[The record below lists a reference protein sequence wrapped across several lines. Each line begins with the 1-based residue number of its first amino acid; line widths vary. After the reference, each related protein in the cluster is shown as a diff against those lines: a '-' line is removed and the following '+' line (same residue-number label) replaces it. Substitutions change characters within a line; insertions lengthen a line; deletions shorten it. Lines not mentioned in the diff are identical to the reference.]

1 MRKISIIPYFC
12 TIKAWWIAIHYVL
25 TIGKFFFLIITIII
39 IAMRKFTQA
48 MLVLLAFL
56 GSTIGAVA
64 QNYPVNVS
72 ETATITNANRVITG
86 ATLQPER
93 GLLQSTGVKE
103 GRLAYN
109 DMTATETGTFKI
121 KVGQTVYPRFIIGQW
136 DVKHTL
142 GDWMHSYFFVDTNQ
156 NGVFEVTGKDVE
168 NDELLTY
175 YGKNGSQP
183 LINGSKGFSIS
194 TAGTYRMRYLVD
206 WNETVNSE
214 TSKGVAEQV
223 TGAGGIIIDVNLQVE
238 AITVNSIGAAVTY
251 ESAPAYGSAF
261 TFTVPAKTG
270 HTPNV
275 SVKCGAGFDTE
286 QASTT
291 ITYYNSSNSA
301 VQETCYNWEQFTP
314 TNNGDGT
321 YTVPADKMKGDLQIT
336 VTYTKDVMALIK
348 AGKQVFRIKNV
359 ATTDYPYLKV
369 ATADASSGSRFSQ
382 GDKIL
387 YHVNAETATADGA
400 SCLWRLMPAGTNQY
414 YLRSQCLTLSDMKTV
429 TTGSNP
435 KNNDYPVKMDAAYDS
450 EGNARGQIIY
460 LHPTG
465 SNYGFSTSNSTSGYN
480 FMHAV
485 VHGGPS
491 SDDTKYPA
499 TQNGYYVTTWN
510 QSGNA
515 SKWTFEAVD
524 EIDITIGAS
533 GYASVNYDFPVKFPA
548 GVKVYKKAEEAA
560 TYIRLAEITPG
571 ADGCV
576 SLPTGNAAFVAG
588 TPGASI
594 RLEILLDE
602 PEAIEGGT
610 GVSGTYLATTFNET
624 SAANIYGIAKV
635 DGVVAFYKMRAN
647 TTIKQNKGY
656 IESTTSN
663 APRMELTFGEGPTT
677 GIESVLEDNSRRES
691 IDTSVL
697 YDLNGRRVL
706 YPSRGIYVTASGQRI
721 FLK

>member
-1 MRKISIIPYFC
+1 
-12 TIKAWWIAIHYVL
+12 
-25 TIGKFFFLIITIII
+25 
-39 IAMRKFTQA
+39 

-72 ETATITNANRVITG
+72 ESATITHAERVITG

-136 DVKHTL
+136 SANHTP

-156 NGVFEVTGKDVE
+156 NGVFEVTGKDAE

-214 TSKGVAEQV
+214 TSKGVASQV

-275 SVKCGAGFDTE
+275 SVQCGAGFDTE
-286 QASTT
+286 RASTT

-301 VQETCYNWEQFTP
+301 VQETCYNWEQITP
-314 TNNGDGT
+314 TDNGNGT

-336 VTYTKDVMALIK
+336 VTYTKDMMALIK
-348 AGKQVFRIKNV
+348 AGKQVFRLKNR
-359 ATTDYPYLKV
+359 AYADTYPYLMADHVDATTSTGKV
-369 ATADASSGSRFSQ
+369 NTGTD
-382 GDKIL
+382 IL
-387 YHVNAETATADGA
+387 YHAALDANNA
-400 SCLWRLMPAGTNQY
+400 CQLWRLKPGTTDGTY
-414 YLRSQCLTLSDMKTV
+414 YLCSQGLQAGSIG
-429 TTGSNP
+429 TGDNIV
-435 KNNDYPVKMDAAYDS
+435 VKML
-450 EGNARGQIIY
+450 E
-460 LHPTG
+460 TG
-465 SNYGFSTSNSTSGYN
+465 TLYKLWNQTISGTTYYGFSNSSTTSTSTNN
-480 FMHAV
+480 FLHAIV
-485 VHGGPS
+485 YGISRNDGN
-491 SDDTKYPA
+491 YPA
-499 TQNGYYVTTWN
+499 SQKGDYVVSWNFSSGTT
-510 QSGNA
+510 A
-515 SKWTFEAVD
+515 SQWTFEAVD
-524 EIDITIGAS
+524 EIGITIGTS

-548 GVKVYKKAEEAA
+548 GVKVYKKALEAA
-560 TYIRLAEITPG
+560 TYIKLEEIPAG
-571 ADGCV
+571 DDGRV

-588 TPGASI
+588 NESASI
-594 RLEILLDE
+594 TLEILLDE
-602 PEAIEGGT
+602 PAAIDGGT
-610 GVSGTYLATTFNET
+610 GVNGTYLATTFDET

-635 DGVVAFYKMRAN
+635 NDVVAFYKMRGG

-656 IESTTSN
+656 IESQTSS
-663 APRMELTFGEGPTT
+663 APRMELTFGEGETT
-677 GIESVLEDNSRRES
+677 GIESMLEDNSRRES

-706 YPSRGIYVTASGQRI
+706 YPSRGIYVTAGGQRI

>member
-1 MRKISIIPYFC
+1 
-12 TIKAWWIAIHYVL
+12 
-25 TIGKFFFLIITIII
+25 
-39 IAMRKFTQA
+39 MRKFTQA

-72 ETATITNANRVITG
+72 ESATITHAERVITG

-136 DVKHTL
+136 SANHTP

-156 NGVFEVTGKDVE
+156 NGVFEVTGKDAE

-214 TSKGVAEQV
+214 TSKGVAAQV

-275 SVKCGAGFDTE
+275 SVQCGAGFDTE
-286 QASTT
+286 RASTT

-301 VQETCYNWEQFTP
+301 VQETCYNWEPITP
-314 TNNGDGT
+314 TDNGNGT

-348 AGKQVFRIKNV
+348 AGKQVFRLKNRA
-359 ATTDYPYLKV
+359 ATTYPYLMADHVDATTNSGKV
-369 ATADASSGSRFSQ
+369 NTGTD
-382 GDKIL
+382 IL
-387 YHVNAETATADGA
+387 YHAALDANNA
-400 SCLWRLMPAGTNQY
+400 CQLWRLKAGTTNGTY
-414 YLRSQCLTLSDMKTV
+414 YLCSQGLQAGSIG
-429 TTGSNP
+429 TG
-435 KNNDYPVKMDAAYDS
+435 DGVVVKMS
-450 EGNARGQIIY
+450 E
-460 LHPTG
+460 TG
-465 SNYGFSTSNSTSGYN
+465 TLYKLWDQTISSTKYYGFSNSTTSSNTTNN
-480 FMHAV
+480 FLHAIDY
-485 VHGGPS
+485 GKTR
-491 SDDTKYPA
+491 SDGNYPA
-499 TQNGYYVTTWN
+499 SQKGDYVVSWDFSTGTT
-510 QSGNA
+510 A
-515 SKWTFEAVD
+515 SQWTFEAVD
-524 EIDITIGAS
+524 EIGITIGAS

-560 TYIRLAEITPG
+560 TYIRLEEITPG
-571 ADGCV
+571 TDGCV
-576 SLPTGNAAFVAG
+576 SLHTGNAAFVAG
-588 TPGASI
+588 TEGASI
-594 RLEILLDE
+594 TLSILSDE
-602 PEAIEGGT
+602 PDNIDT
-610 GVSGTYLATTFNET
+610 GVNGTYLATKFEEGD
-624 SAANIYGIAKV
+624 AANIYGIAKV
-635 DGVVAFYKMRAN
+635 NDVVAFYKMQGG

-656 IESTTSN
+656 IRSTSSN
-663 APRMELTFGEGPTT
+663 APRMELTFGEGETT
-677 GIESVLEDNSRRES
+677 GIESMLEDNSRRAS

-706 YPSRGIYVTASGQRI
+706 YPSRGIYVTAGGQRI

>member
-1 MRKISIIPYFC
+1 
-12 TIKAWWIAIHYVL
+12 
-25 TIGKFFFLIITIII
+25 
-39 IAMRKFTQA
+39 
-48 MLVLLAFL
+48 
-56 GSTIGAVA
+56 
-64 QNYPVNVS
+64 
-72 ETATITNANRVITG
+72 
-86 ATLQPER
+86 
-93 GLLQSTGVKE
+93 
-103 GRLAYN
+103 
-109 DMTATETGTFKI
+109 MTATETGTFKI

-214 TSKGVAEQV
+214 TSKGIVSQV

-270 HTPNV
+270 HTTNV

-301 VQETCYNWEQFTP
+301 VQETCYNWESITP

-321 YTVPADKMKGDLQIT
+321 YTVPAEKMKGDLQIT
-336 VTYTKDVMALIK
+336 VTYSKDVMALIK
-348 AGKQVFRIKNV
+348 AGKQVFRLKNRSSS
-359 ATTDYPYLKV
+359 TYPYLMADHV
-369 ATADASSGSRFSQ
+369 DATTSTDRVVIGT
-382 GDKIL
+382 DIL
-387 YHVNAETATADGA
+387 YHAALEADNA
-400 SCLWRLMPAGTNQY
+400 CQLWRLKAGQADDTYYLCSQGLQAGTIEVNGN
-414 YLRSQCLTLSDMKTV
+414 V
-429 TTGSNP
+429 V
-435 KNNDYPVKMDAAYDS
+435 VKMVESGEPYKLWS
-450 EGNARGQIIY
+450 QVNSGTTY
-460 LHPTG
+460 
-465 SNYGFSTSNSTSGYN
+465 YGFSRSSTTSTTEQY
-480 FMHAV
+480 FLHAV
-485 VHGGPS
+485 AFGKSNHDAG
-491 SDDTKYPA
+491 YPA
-499 TQNGYYVTTWN
+499 SNKGDYVTRWDFGT
-510 QSGNA
+510 GTTA
-515 SKWTFEAVD
+515 SHWTFEAVD
-524 EIDITIGAS
+524 EIGITIGAS

-548 GVKVYKKAEEAA
+548 GVKVYKKAQETA
-560 TYIRLAEITPG
+560 TYIKLEEITAG
-571 ADGCV
+571 SDGCV

-588 TPGASI
+588 TAGASI
-594 RLEILLDE
+594 TLSILLDE
-602 PEAIEGGT
+602 PDPIEGGT
-610 GVSGTYLATTFNET
+610 GVNGTYLATTFDAT
-624 SAANIYGIAKV
+624 SAANVYGIAKV
-635 DGVVAFYKMRAN
+635 DGVVAFYKMAAN

-656 IESTTSN
+656 IQSATSS
-663 APRMELTFGEGPTT
+663 APRMELTFSEGATT

-706 YPSRGIYVTASGQRI
+706 YPSRGIYVTAGGQRI

>member
-1 MRKISIIPYFC
+1 
-12 TIKAWWIAIHYVL
+12 
-25 TIGKFFFLIITIII
+25 
-39 IAMRKFTQA
+39 

-72 ETATITNANRVITG
+72 ESATITHAERVITG

-136 DVKHTL
+136 SANHTP

-156 NGVFEVTGKDVE
+156 NGVFEVTGKDAE

-214 TSKGVAEQV
+214 TSKGVASQV

-275 SVKCGAGFDTE
+275 SVQCGAGFDTE
-286 QASTT
+286 RASTT

-301 VQETCYNWEQFTP
+301 VQETCYNWEQITP
-314 TNNGDGT
+314 TDNGNGT

-336 VTYTKDVMALIK
+336 VTYSKDVMALIK

-359 ATTDYPYLKV
+359 GTASYPYLKV

-400 SCLWRLMPAGTNQY
+400 SCLWRLMPVGGENQY

-429 TTGSNP
+429 NTTNNT
-435 KNNDYPVKMDAAYDS
+435 NNDYPVKMAAAYNS
-450 EGNARGQIIY
+450 EGNPQGQIIY
-460 LHPTG
+460 LHQTN
-465 SNYGFSTSNSTSGYN
+465 SNYGFSTSSGTSGHN

-485 VHGGPS
+485 DFGGQ
-491 SDDTKYPA
+491 DNTRGQYPA
-499 TQNGYYVTTWN
+499 TDNGYYVTTWN
-510 QSGNA
+510 KSATPSQ
-515 SKWTFEAVD
+515 WTFEAVD
-524 EIDITIGAS
+524 EIGITIGTS

-548 GVKVYKKAEEAA
+548 GVKVYKKALEAA

-594 RLEILLDE
+594 TLEILLDE

-610 GVSGTYLATTFNET
+610 GVNGTYLATTFDAT
-624 SAANIYGIAKV
+624 SAANIYGIANV
-635 DGVVAFYKMRAN
+635 DGVVAFYKMRGG

-656 IESTTSN
+656 IESATSN

-677 GIESVLEDNSRRES
+677 GIESLLEDNSRRES

-706 YPSRGIYVTASGQRI
+706 YPSRGIYVTAGGQRI

>member
-1 MRKISIIPYFC
+1 
-12 TIKAWWIAIHYVL
+12 
-25 TIGKFFFLIITIII
+25 
-39 IAMRKFTQA
+39 

-72 ETATITNANRVITG
+72 ESATITHAERVITG

-136 DVKHTL
+136 SANHTP

-156 NGVFEVTGKDVE
+156 NGVFEVTGKDAE

-214 TSKGVAEQV
+214 TSKGVAPKV
-223 TGAGGIIIDVNLQVE
+223 TGDGGIIIDVNLQVE

-275 SVKCGAGFDTE
+275 SVQCGAGFDTE
-286 QASTT
+286 RASTT

-301 VQETCYNWEQFTP
+301 VQETCYNWEPITP
-314 TNNGDGT
+314 TDNGNGT

-348 AGKQVFRIKNV
+348 AGKQVFRLKNRA
-359 ATTDYPYLKV
+359 ATTYPYLMADHVDATTNSGKV
-369 ATADASSGSRFSQ
+369 NTGTD
-382 GDKIL
+382 IL
-387 YHVNAETATADGA
+387 YHAALDANNA
-400 SCLWRLMPAGTNQY
+400 CQLWRLKAGTTNGTY
-414 YLRSQCLTLSDMKTV
+414 YLCSQGLQAGSIG
-429 TTGSNP
+429 TG
-435 KNNDYPVKMDAAYDS
+435 DGVVVKMS
-450 EGNARGQIIY
+450 E
-460 LHPTG
+460 TG
-465 SNYGFSTSNSTSGYN
+465 TLYKLWDQTISSTKYYGFSNSTTSSNTTNN
-480 FMHAV
+480 FLHAIDY
-485 VHGGPS
+485 GKTR
-491 SDDTKYPA
+491 SDGNYPA
-499 TQNGYYVTTWN
+499 SQKGDYVVSWDFSTGTT
-510 QSGNA
+510 A
-515 SKWTFEAVD
+515 SQWTFEAVD
-524 EIDITIGAS
+524 EIGITIGAS

-560 TYIRLAEITPG
+560 TYIRLEEITPG
-571 ADGCV
+571 TDGCV

-594 RLEILLDE
+594 PLEILLDE

-610 GVSGTYLATTFNET
+610 GVNGTYLATTFDET

-635 DGVVAFYKMRAN
+635 NDVVAFYKMQGG

-656 IESTTSN
+656 IQSTTSN
-663 APRMELTFGEGPTT
+663 APRMELTFGEGETT
-677 GIESVLEDNSRRES
+677 GIESLLEDNSRRES
-691 IDTSVL
+691 IDTSML

-706 YPSRGIYVTASGQRI
+706 YPSRGIYVTAGGQRI

>member
-1 MRKISIIPYFC
+1 
-12 TIKAWWIAIHYVL
+12 
-25 TIGKFFFLIITIII
+25 
-39 IAMRKFTQA
+39 MRKFTQA

-64 QNYPVNVS
+64 QNYPVAVDA
-72 ETATITNANRVITG
+72 TATITREGRSYTG
-86 ATLQPER
+86 ITLQPER
-93 GLLQSTGVKE
+93 GVKQTINVKD
-103 GRLAYN
+103 GNYVYN
-109 DMTATETGTFKI
+109 DMTSTANGTFTA
-121 KVGQTVYPRFIIGQW
+121 KVGQTVAARF
-136 DVKHTL
+136 L
-142 GDWMHSYFFVDTNQ
+142 ASYENWMHSFIFIDK
-156 NGVFEVTGKDVE
+156 GKDGQFNVSSLQDSDDDLFE
-168 NDELLTY
+168 YCRFGDL
-175 YGKNGSQP
+175 GDGRSQP
-183 LINGSKGFSIS
+183 RINSIPTFSLPT
-194 TAGTYRMRYLVD
+194 TAGTYRMRYLVY
-206 WNETVNSE
+206 WSS
-214 TSKGVAEQV
+214 TSGNALANTPVPAGN
-223 TGAGGIIIDVNLQVE
+223 TGMITDGGIVVDVNLQVLGVD
-238 AITVNSIGAAVTY
+238 VNFVDNAGNALEGGSY
-251 ESAPAYGSAF
+251 ESDPVCGQPF
-261 TFTVPAKTG
+261 TFSVPSKAGYATS
-270 HTPNV
+270 V
-275 SVKCGAGFDTE
+275 AVKCGANFSEAQASETISWYTDANYSHYPSTN

-291 ITYYNSSNSA
+291 F
-301 VQETCYNWEQFTP
+301 YNWEQFTP

-369 ATADASSGSRFSQ
+369 ATADASSSPRFSQ

-400 SCLWRLMPAGTNQY
+400 SCLWRLMPVGTNEY
-414 YLRSQCLTLSDMKTV
+414 YLRSQCLTLSDMKT
-429 TTGSNP
+429 TNSSGSTNG
-435 KNNDYPVKMDAAYDS
+435 DYPVKMDAAYDS
-450 EGNARGQIIY
+450 EGNPQGQIIY
-460 LHPTG
+460 LHQTG
-465 SNYGFSTSNSTSGYN
+465 SNYGFSTSSSAAGYN

-485 VHGGPS
+485 DKGGT
-491 SDDTKYPA
+491 DKTAGQYPA

-510 QSGNA
+510 KSATPSQ
-515 SKWTFEAVD
+515 WTLEEVN
-524 EIDITIGAS
+524 EIGITIGTS

-548 GVKVYKKAEEAA
+548 SVKVYKKAQETA
-560 TYIRLAEITPG
+560 TYIKLEEIPAG
-571 ADGCV
+571 DDGRV

-588 TPGASI
+588 TEGENM

-602 PEAIEGGT
+602 PAAIEGGT
-610 GVSGTYLATTFNET
+610 GVSGTYLATTFDAT
-624 SAANIYGIAKV
+624 SAASIYGIAKV
-635 DGVVAFYKMRAN
+635 DDVVAFYKMREN

-656 IESTTSN
+656 IESATSG

>member
-1 MRKISIIPYFC
+1 
-12 TIKAWWIAIHYVL
+12 
-25 TIGKFFFLIITIII
+25 
-39 IAMRKFTQA
+39 

-72 ETATITNANRVITG
+72 ESATITHAERVITG

-136 DVKHTL
+136 SANHTP

-156 NGVFEVTGKDVE
+156 NGVFEVTGKDAE

-214 TSKGVAEQV
+214 TSKGVAAQV

-301 VQETCYNWEQFTP
+301 VQETCYNWESITP
-314 TNNGDGT
+314 TDNGNGT

-359 ATTDYPYLKV
+359 GTASYPYLKV

-400 SCLWRLMPAGTNQY
+400 SCLWRLMPVGGENQY

-465 SNYGFSTSNSTSGYN
+465 SNYGFSTSNSTSSYN

-491 SDDTKYPA
+491 SNDTKYPA

-510 QSGNA
+510 QSENA

-524 EIDITIGAS
+524 EIGITIGAS

-548 GVKVYKKAEEAA
+548 GVKVYKKALEAA
-560 TYIRLAEITPG
+560 TYIKLEEIPAG
-571 ADGCV
+571 DDGCV

-588 TPGASI
+588 TEGASI
-594 RLEILLDE
+594 TLEILLDE
-602 PEAIEGGT
+602 PAAIDGGT
-610 GVSGTYLATTFNET
+610 GVNGTYLATTFDAT
-624 SAANIYGIAKV
+624 SAANIYGIANV
-635 DGVVAFYKMRAN
+635 DGVVAFYKMKAN

-656 IESTTSN
+656 IESDKSN
-663 APRMELTFGEGPTT
+663 APRMELTFGEGETT
-677 GIESVLEDNSRRES
+677 GIESLLEDNSRRES

-706 YPSRGIYVTASGQRI
+706 YPSRGIYVTAGGQRI